1 MLTEIKHEEEELKQE
16 EEDVSLFEE
25 GSKGSKNGI
34 QAPVTTREDKP
45 EVRVIYYT
53 DGNGKKRKK
62 VQRLV
67 RKKKEL
73 TRAEE
78 EEIKT
83 AFNMFDKDGSG
94 NIDL

>member
-1 MLTEIKHEEEELKQE
+1 M
-16 EEDVSLFEE
+16 
-25 GSKGSKNGI
+25 
-34 QAPVTTREDKP
+34 
-45 EVRVIYYT
+45 RVIYYT
-53 DGNGKKRKK
+53 DANGKKRKK
-62 VQRLV
+62 VQKLI

-73 TRAEE
+73 TKAEE